1 MAMTDQLLVVA
12 DAFCKARGLS
22 RSRVSTIVFND
33 GKKLDLVAD
42 GADLQTGKF
51 EAAML
56 WFSANWPAGVAWP
69 RSISRPSVTAADRK
83 AS

>member
-1 MAMTDQLLVVA
+1 MAMTDELLTVA
-12 DAFCKARGLS
+12 DAFCAARTLS

-33 GKKLDLVAD
+33 GKKLDLVAG

-56 WFSANWPAGVAWP
+56 WFSKNWPEHVAWP
-69 RSISRPSVTAADRK
+69 LGISRPSVNVVDQRG
-83 AS
+83 S